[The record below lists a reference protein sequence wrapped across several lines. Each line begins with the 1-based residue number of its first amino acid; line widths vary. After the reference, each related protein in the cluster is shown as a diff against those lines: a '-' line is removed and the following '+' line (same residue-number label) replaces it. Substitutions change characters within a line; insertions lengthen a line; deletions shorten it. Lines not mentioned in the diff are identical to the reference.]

1 MARQEER
8 PREAHMVERQ
18 TRNEKRYMTEAE
30 ALGSALQDALADL
43 VQFHGIQYLDVFLER
58 RLNET
63 VEKLRQDVRVSVP
76 SILAAQR
83 STADDAEAALRRE
96 VESVRT
102 NRQVTLTGD
111 HLRSEPPSASPSAGL
126 SSLRKEGAK

>member
-1 MARQEER
+1 MA
-8 PREAHMVERQ
+8 ERQ
-18 TRNEKRYMTEAE
+18 SRNEKRYMTEAQ

-43 VQFHGIQYLDVFLER
+43 VQIHGVQYLDVFLER

-63 VEKLRQDVRVSVP
+63 VEKLRQEVRMSVP

-96 VESVRT
+96 VESVRV

-111 HLRSEPPSASPSAGL
+111 HSRSGSPSGSPPAGL
-126 SSLRKEGAK
+126 FGLRKEGAR

>member
-1 MARQEER
+1 MG
-8 PREAHMVERQ
+8 ERQ
-18 TRNEKRYMTEAE
+18 SRNEKRYMTEAQ

-43 VQFHGIQYLDVFLER
+43 VQVHGVQYLDVFLER

-63 VEKLRQDVRVSVP
+63 VERLRQDVRMSVP

-96 VESVRT
+96 VESVIT
-102 NRQVTLTGD
+102 NRQATSTGD
-111 HLRSEPPSASPSAGL
+111 HSRSGSPSGSPPAGL
-126 SSLRKEGAK
+126 FGLRKEGAR

>member
-1 MARQEER
+1 MA
-8 PREAHMVERQ
+8 ERQ

-43 VQFHGIQYLDVFLER
+43 VQVHGIQYLDVFLER

-111 HLRSEPPSASPSAGL
+111 HSKSL
-126 SSLRKEGAK
+126 SR

>member
-1 MARQEER
+1 MA
-8 PREAHMVERQ
+8 ERQ

-43 VQFHGIQYLDVFLER
+43 VQVHGIQYLDVFLER

-102 NRQVTLTGD
+102 NRQVTLTGK
-111 HLRSEPPSASPSAGL
+111 SL
-126 SSLRKEGAK
+126 SR

>member
-1 MARQEER
+1 MA
-8 PREAHMVERQ
+8 ERQ
-18 TRNEKRYMTEAE
+18 SRNEKRYKTEAQ

-43 VQFHGIQYLDVFLER
+43 VQIHGVQYLDIFLER

-63 VEKLRQDVRVSVP
+63 VEKLRQEVRMSVP

-96 VESVRT
+96 VESVRM
-102 NRQVTLTGD
+102 NRQFTLTGD

-126 SSLRKEGAK
+126 SSLRKEGAR